1 MKDTPA
7 YTTQEL
13 INLHSDKLARIERLC
28 NRYELLLERNRDERD
43 VLIATLEALTR
54 TTVTR

>member
-1 MKDTPA
+1 MKNTPA

-13 INLHSDKLARIERLC
+13 INLHSDRLTRIERIC
-28 NRYELLLERNRDERD
+28 ARYELLLERNRYERD